1 MSAESHRVYL
11 RGSPFPF
18 LIMLSLLLTASMLI
32 LGFLTT
38 SDSSRFA
45 LIPPTLALFFL
56 AYFVHKASLSWIRI
70 SADGGELVRVPS
82 WFARKISGERRA
94 VTKVPAG
101 SELVLCRRY
110 AYGGVQGYYMLVRA
124 PNGTEQIV
132 WNDVTGVTRGRW
144 SRIATGIRERC
155 QLRVRLVTQT
165 ISEKGIEETDW
176 TALNDKNKWKM
187 LSIMVGPA
195 VAPWLG
201 IGVRLLT
208 SNLVSILVF
217 GLALWLIGA
226 SIFRYIYR
234 TQEVSKE
241 QSLPLTIF
249 VWTFQ
254 FITIYVLSVLV
265 TGAVIKR

>member
-1 MSAESHRVYL
+1 M
-11 RGSPFPF
+11 
-18 LIMLSLLLTASMLI
+18 
-32 LGFLTT
+32 
-38 SDSSRFA
+38 
-45 LIPPTLALFFL
+45 
-56 AYFVHKASLSWIRI
+56 
-70 SADGGELVRVPS
+70 
-82 WFARKISGERRA
+82 
-94 VTKVPAG
+94 
-101 SELVLCRRY
+101 
-110 AYGGVQGYYMLVRA
+110 
-124 PNGTEQIV
+124 
-132 WNDVTGVTRGRW
+132 
-144 SRIATGIRERC
+144 
-155 QLRVRLVTQT
+155 
-165 ISEKGIEETDW
+165 
-176 TALNDKNKWKM
+176 ALNDKNKWKM